1 MSTATPTQTPPR
13 PARRQLV
20 PGIPPHQLRAAGVGQ
35 VIEWF
40 DFTAYGLL
48 AVYFS
53 DKFFPASASGLT
65 ALLGSFG
72 ILAVGFVV
80 RPLAGLLIGAIADR
94 WGRKPAL
101 MLTIYGMGISSL
113 MIALAPTYEQVGVLA
128 PIILLTARIMQGL
141 SIGGEFSTMSAF
153 AMESAEPGRRGWVAG
168 LINVFGYLGQAAVA
182 ATVALVAFLLSGD
195 AMETWGWRLVFGL
208 GALLSLGGVFLR
220 RHMEETAAVAAP
232 GAGQRRL
239 TLRGLLQPMRN
250 HPRQT
255 LQVIGLTAGFT
266 AAVYAWGS
274 YFPTFAHTHH
284 GFDLRWSMLAL
295 VATNLGL
302 MVMVPVAGLVS
313 DRIGRRPT
321 LVIGGL
327 GLTLG
332 TVPALGL
339 LNDSVLRLLLVQL
352 AGSAMIALLQAGT
365 MPAYSEL
372 FPRRVRA
379 AGYGFPYSLT
389 VGVVGGTVPMIGTE
403 LASIGRPEL
412 FPWYLV
418 SLMAISTVF
427 YFFIRETAFDPLP
440 E

>member
-1 MSTATPTQTPPR
+1 
-13 PARRQLV
+13 
-20 PGIPPHQLRAAGVGQ
+20 
-35 VIEWF
+35 
-40 DFTAYGLL
+40 
-48 AVYFS
+48 
-53 DKFFPASASGLT
+53 
-65 ALLGSFG
+65 
-72 ILAVGFVV
+72 
-80 RPLAGLLIGAIADR
+80 
-94 WGRKPAL
+94 
-101 MLTIYGMGISSL
+101 
-113 MIALAPTYEQVGVLA
+113 
-128 PIILLTARIMQGL
+128 
-141 SIGGEFSTMSAF
+141 
-153 AMESAEPGRRGWVAG
+153 
-168 LINVFGYLGQAAVA
+168 
-182 ATVALVAFLLSGD
+182 
-195 AMETWGWRLVFGL
+195 
-208 GALLSLGGVFLR
+208 
-220 RHMEETAAVAAP
+220 
-232 GAGQRRL
+232 
-239 TLRGLLQPMRN
+239 
-250 HPRQT
+250 
-255 LQVIGLTAGFT
+255 
-266 AAVYAWGS
+266 
-274 YFPTFAHTHH
+274 
-284 GFDLRWSMLAL
+284 
-295 VATNLGL
+295 